1 MGLFAKRKNNDDEME
16 DLESTDEWLM
26 GLTDTDNVSLEDLG
40 DYGTPPPPAAAAG
53 SGISR
58 EGSPYGDG
66 GQLPTS
72 SSPNSAS
79 AWHFPDLDDGP
90 TTAMPP
96 APYVSPIIPGS
107 VHELSSGAPIPDQ
120 FLSPTL
126 REDDDTTGGA
136 TYGLGAPEPTAFE
149 PTAFEADT
157 YHAPA
162 SLMVPEALRPKR
174 PQPISEPF
182 DQPVDYDAPSAFLEE
197 RRTNDASVREHT
209 SFDLS
214 TDGPVGPEAL
224 PHLEMLGLGP
234 DATWQEIKDSHRAIL
249 SEQRSVAGS
258 TEMRE
263 LAEELR
269 RESNAAYAALRLLAV
284 S

>member
-107 VHELSSGAPIPDQ
+107 VHRL
-120 FLSPTL
+120 
-126 REDDDTTGGA
+126 
-136 TYGLGAPEPTAFE
+136 TAIDI
-149 PTAFEADT
+149 A
-157 YHAPA
+157 
-162 SLMVPEALRPKR
+162 
-174 PQPISEPF
+174 
-182 DQPVDYDAPSAFLEE
+182 
-197 RRTNDASVREHT
+197 
-209 SFDLS
+209 
-214 TDGPVGPEAL
+214 
-224 PHLEMLGLGP
+224 
-234 DATWQEIKDSHRAIL
+234 
-249 SEQRSVAGS
+249 
-258 TEMRE
+258 
-263 LAEELR
+263 AE
-269 RESNAAYAALRLLAV
+269 NGIVY
-284 S
+284 